1 MEKLKSIET
10 SIAIISINDDGIGHQ
25 HFKDNVT
32 MDIPEQLENLEAII
46 KICNGHPTPFVI
58 TAGKNFIITKDARD
72 NALSLED
79 KSPIN
84 ANAIV
89 VQNLAYRLI
98 AEFFIKVQKPKSPY
112 KIFTKKEEA
121 LEWCQQFLVK

>member
-1 MEKLKSIET
+1 VEKLNLIET
-10 SIAIISINDDGIGHQ
+10 TIAIISINNDGIGHQ

-46 KICNGHPTPFVI
+46 KICNGQPTPFVI

-79 KSPIN
+79 QSPIN

-98 AEFFIKVQKPKSPY
+98 AEFFIKVQKPKMPY
-112 KIFTKKEEA
+112 KIFTDQEIA
-121 LEWCQQFLVK
+121 FEWCKQFLVK